1 MAPQPPSSD
10 KGAAELSP
18 GLILKS
24 RYEIQKELG
33 RGGIGVVYLARDATF
48 NRPVVVKLL
57 LSESARN
64 EWLEHK
70 FQHEREALGRLQH
83 PNIVGVIDANET
95 PDGAPFI
102 VMEYVERVT
111 LRSQIVAGGM
121 DLLRVARIA
130 RQLGRALNAAHE
142 EGIVHRDLKPEN
154 VMLAQVDEEELVK
167 VIDFGIA
174 KVQNPRFAPGTEV
187 SRLLAGTYPY
197 MSPQQLD
204 TQAVTASCD
213 IFALGVM
220 AYEMV
225 TGQRPFMADNPVQL
239 YLMQREGVRAR
250 PKQLRPDLPD
260 AAQTVML
267 RALAFEREA
276 RYTRARDFGNAL
288 SEALAAAY
296 RPPTSESAS
305 TAVDTSAWTFTSS
318 PTSTGIWRIALLYK
332 RDAQPDDQVLQ
343 LLETRLRAAGHQVF
357 IDRHLNVGVEWAK
370 EIARQISESDAVV
383 PLLSE
388 ASCASEMLAC
398 EVQMA
403 HEAAQTQGGKPR
415 LLPVRVNYEGPLPDP
430 LDGILSPLQ
439 YALWHGP
446 EDNESLV
453 ADILAG
459 LGRATEVRAKV
470 AHRLEPPGGAVPL
483 TSEFYLARPTDEQ
496 FIDAIRQRDSIV
508 LVKGARQM
516 GKTSLL
522 ARGLQKAREG
532 GAKVAITDF
541 QKLNNSDL
549 ASVTTLFQALG
560 ELMADQL
567 DLDVYPSDVWR
578 DKSAPSV
585 NFERYLRREVLKKLD
600 APLVWGLDEVDRL
613 FTCSFGSEVF
623 GLFRSWHNERAVIPD
638 GPWGQLTLAIAY
650 ATEAHLFITDLNQ
663 SPFNVG
669 TRLELRDFTPEQVEE
684 LNRRH
689 GSPLRGLAEVTH
701 FYHLTNGHPYLARRG
716 LHEMAAQG
724 LRLAEFENL
733 APRDDGPYG
742 DHLRRILVL
751 LARDPDLC
759 DIVRGIL
766 QGQPA
771 PTMESFYRLRSAGLM
786 SGDTQR
792 DVRPR
797 CRLYGEYL
805 KKHLL

>member
-1 MAPQPPSSD
+1 MAAKSPPERQV
-10 KGAAELSP
+10 ATELAP
-18 GLILKS
+18 GLVLKS

-33 RGGIGVVYLARDATF
+33 RGGIGVVYLARDTTF

-57 LSESARN
+57 LAESARN

-83 PNIVGVIDANET
+83 HNIVGVIDADET
-95 PDGAPFI
+95 PTGQPFI
-102 VMEYVERVT
+102 VMEYVEGVT
-111 LRSQIVAGGM
+111 LRSQITAGGM
-121 DLLRVARIA
+121 DLLRVARLV

-142 EGIVHRDLKPEN
+142 EGVVHRDLKPEN
-154 VMLAQVDEEELVK
+154 VMLASVDEEELVK

-174 KVQNPRFAPGTEV
+174 KVQNPRFAPGTEI

-204 TQAVTASCD
+204 SETATASCD

-225 TGQRPFMADNPVQL
+225 TGQRPFAAENPVQL
-239 YLMQREGVRAR
+239 YLMQREGVRAL
-250 PKQLRPDLPD
+250 PKQLRRELPD

-267 RALAFEREA
+267 RALAFERAA
-276 RYTRARDFGNAL
+276 RYTQARDFGNAL
-288 SEALAAAY
+288 SDALAAAY
-296 RPPTSESAS
+296 RAPAS
-305 TAVDTSAWTFTSS
+305 DVPTAVDTMNWTFTSS
-318 PTSTGIWRIALLYK
+318 PTSSGVWRVALLYK
-332 RDAQPDDQVLQ
+332 RGAEPDGHVLQ
-343 LLETRLRAAGHQVF
+343 LLEDGLRAAGHSVF
-357 IDRHLNVGVEWAK
+357 IDRHLSVGVEWAQ
-370 EIARQISESDAVV
+370 EIARQIGESDAVV

-388 ASCASEMLAC
+388 TSCGSEMLEY
-398 EVQMA
+398 EVLMA

-415 LLPVRVNYEGPLPDP
+415 LLPVRVNFEGPLPDV

-439 YALWHGP
+439 YALWRGP
-446 EDNESLV
+446 DDDESLV
-453 ADILAG
+453 TDILAG
-459 LGRATEVRAKV
+459 MERPSEVRTKV
-470 AHRLEPPGGAVPL
+470 VHHLEPPGGAVPL
-483 TSEFYLARPTDEQ
+483 TSELYVVRPTDEQ
-496 FIDAIRQRDSIV
+496 FLEAIRQRDSIV

-522 ARGLQKAREG
+522 ARGLQKARES

-578 DKSAPSV
+578 ERSAPSV
-585 NFERYLRREVLKKLD
+585 NFERYLRREVLKNLD
-600 APLVWGLDEVDRL
+600 APLVWGMDEVDRL
-613 FTCSFGSEVF
+613 FTCTFGSEVF
-623 GLFRSWHNERAVIPD
+623 GLFRSWHNERAVNPD

-669 TRLELRDFTPEQVEE
+669 TRLELHDFTPEQLDD

-689 GSPLRGLAEVTH
+689 GSPLRGQAEVTH
-701 FYHLTNGHPYLARRG
+701 FHHLTNGHPYLVRRG
-716 LHEMAAQG
+716 LHDMATQG

-733 APRDDGPYG
+733 ADRNDGPYG

-751 LARDPDLC
+751 LARDPELC
-759 DIVRGIL
+759 DIVRAIL

-786 SGDTQR
+786 TGDTPR
-792 DVRPR
+792 DARPR
-797 CRLYGEYL
+797 CKLYGEYL